1 MLMDRTEFTA
11 SRESWVAFLISVAI
25 LVLFAFFFMY
35 QIHSTRTER
44 VVETETDF
52 PDANPRTEISG
63 KDIDPGTA
71 LPPELAIKELVRA
84 WNHNDTKSIAGLFV
98 HNGVLVI
105 PTGSEIH
112 SRDEI
117 QKTISDQRGG
127 ILKET
132 TLTNTVDEVSN
143 PATDSAIVKGTYRID
158 GIKFMGFDTSANGS
172 YVFRQIKRDGRW
184 LISRAEVMRQ

>member
-1 MLMDRTEFTA
+1 MLTDRPEFTA
-11 SRESWVAFLISVAI
+11 SRESLVAFLSSVAI

-35 QIHSTRTER
+35 QIHSTRIER

-52 PDANPRTEISG
+52 PDANPRTG
-63 KDIDPGTA
+63 KDIDPATTL
-71 LPPELAIKELVRA
+71 LPPESAGKELVHA

-98 HNGVLVI
+98 YDGVLVI

-132 TLTNTVDEVSN
+132 TLANTVDEVSN
-143 PATDSAIVKGTYRID
+143 PTADSAIVRGQYRIE
-158 GIKFMGFDTSANGS
+158 GIKFLGFETSATGS
-172 YVFRQIKRDGRW
+172 YVLRQIKRDSRW
-184 LISRAEVMRQ
+184 LISKAEVIR